1 MPSCHFSFECR
12 PKGIS
17 SSPKGSCHNMATSD
31 RSSQGTAA
39 VVPSGFARSTAN
51 APSSGEK
58 RDVGI
63 CPACP
68 APESKTSAGMIAKLT
83 RRLQQ
88 KVADENCC
96 YRGQEEDLPKT
107 PRQEPTSSSRFC
119 HCPLVAPDSID
130 LGKSDADFSSGRQV
144 ASRRRREVKRRVAL
158 VSDQEDSDGGSSSA
172 TDITETL
179 TTSVRSLSQGSST
192 PSSSL
197 KSCLVSS
204 TDSCD
209 RGKGKTTRHR
219 HRHVQFDDI
228 IIRRYQ
234 IVLGDNPEV
243 SVGPPISLGWTL
255 ASRPIKVDVDA
266 YESHR
271 SVRRQGNELF
281 LPAFM
286 RRQMLLRNG
295 LCTSAEIAERV
306 KEVKTVQ
313 SQRDRTVKW
322 LPFAK
327 VEEGAQSAK
336 RKAARAAARVLKRKS
351 SRSDSNKNC
360 ICNPCNDSSDREKDN
375 KNLQRSQSFSDFDR
389 RRTLVRFHKQC
400 RSSQF

>member
-1 MPSCHFSFECR
+1 
-12 PKGIS
+12 
-17 SSPKGSCHNMATSD
+17 MATSD

-39 VVPSGFARSTAN
+39 VVPSGFARSAAD

-63 CPACP
+63 FPACP
-68 APESKTSAGMIAKLT
+68 APESKTSTGMIAKLT

-88 KVADENCC
+88 KVADESCC

-107 PRQEPTSSSRFC
+107 PTQEPSSSSRFC
-119 HCPLVAPDSID
+119 HRPLVVTPDSID
-130 LGKSDADFSSGRQV
+130 LGQSDADSSSGRQV
-144 ASRRRREVKRRVAL
+144 ASRRRREVERGVAL

-179 TTSVRSLSQGSST
+179 TMSVRSLSQGSST

-204 TDSCD
+204 TNSRD
-209 RGKGKTTRHR
+209 REKGKTTRHR
-219 HRHVQFDDI
+219 HRRVQFDDI
-228 IIRRYQ
+228 NIRRYQ
-234 IVLGDNPEV
+234 IVLGENPEV
-243 SVGPPISLGWTL
+243 SVGPPISLGWTY
-255 ASRPIKVDVDA
+255 SPIGPIPVDA
-266 YESHR
+266 YENHR
-271 SVRRQGNELF
+271 SVRRQGNELV

-336 RKAARAAARVLKRKS
+336 RKAARAAARALKRKS

-360 ICNPCNDSSDREKDN
+360 ICNPCNDSSDCEKGN

-389 RRTLVRFHKQC
+389 RRSLMRFHEQC